1 MDEKDFEQSAPANA
15 FCTNCGAKLPG
26 SVAFC
31 GNCGAKQPVVPVSE
45 PIFTPPVYSA
55 PAQSQPVEQP
65 SGMPVGSFVMM
76 GFLFMALLFNYI
88 QFQVFSTVSI
98 LYAVVYVGMLVS
110 FILHKKNVY
119 FIAGICWI
127 FMILLEIQ
135 TISQS
140 LLYANSPV
148 YSILQINCYLLIAL
162 GFFLARTK
170 ANIPL
175 RIVGGVFGL
184 ILETV
189 HFLILITSRRFGSSY
204 SYLLISYLTSA
215 IIGFSLYMSVLLVKP
230 NTK

>member
-26 SVAFC
+26 SVTFC
-31 GNCGAKQPVVPVSE
+31 GSCGAKQPAAPASE
-45 PIFTPPVYSA
+45 PIITPPLYA
-55 PAQSQPVEQP
+55 EPAQSRPVEQP

-76 GFLFMALLFNYI
+76 GFVFMALLFNYI
-88 QFQVFSTVSI
+88 QYRSFNTISI
-98 LYAVVYVGMLVS
+98 LYTVVYVGMLVS

-140 LLYANSPV
+140 LFYDNAPV
-148 YSILQINCYLLIAL
+148 YSVLQINCYLLIAL

-175 RIVGGVFGL
+175 RIVGGVLGL
-184 ILETV
+184 VLETI

-204 SYLLISYLTSA
+204 SYVLISYLTSA
-215 IIGFSLYMSVLLVKP
+215 IVNFGLYMSVLLVKP

>member
-26 SVAFC
+26 SVVFC
-31 GNCGAKQPVVPVSE
+31 GNCGAKQDVAPASGPVY
-45 PIFTPPVYSA
+45 TPPEYSV
-55 PAQSQPVEQP
+55 PAQSRPVEQP

-76 GFLFMALLFNYI
+76 GFVFMALLFNYI
-88 QFQVFSTVSI
+88 RFQAFNTVSI

-127 FMILLEIQ
+127 FMILLAIH

-140 LLYANSPV
+140 LLYNTFPV

-184 ILETV
+184 VLETV
-189 HFLILITSRRFGSSY
+189 RFLVLITTRRFGSSY
-204 SYLLISYLTSA
+204 SNLLISYFTNA
-215 IIGFSLYMSVLLVKP
+215 FIAFSLYMSVLLVKP